1 MGRVVFPFKARDAT
15 LTNQPHSAGARA
27 WLGRWTNDL
36 RRRRRK
42 PSRRRGWKRH
52 DVIGG
57 DSGGRASYIIADDAD
72 FASSQLRMIDPFGRM
87 ITYLRVS
94 VTDRCDF
101 RCVYCMAEEMTFL
114 PKREVLTLE
123 ELDRMCSTFVR
134 LGVRKLRL
142 TGGEPLVRRNIMS
155 LFRALGR
162 HLEAGALDELT
173 LTTNGSQ
180 LARYAD
186 ELRDCGVR
194 RVNVS
199 VDTLDSAKFTEITRR
214 GRLEQVLEGLA
225 AAKRAGLA
233 VKINTVALRGVNE
246 DELDELVAWAG
257 GEGFDLVI
265 IEVMPMGDIGGEN
278 RLEQYLPLS
287 LVRARL
293 QRRWTFEETDY
304 RTGGPARYVTVR
316 ETGRRLGFITPLTH
330 NFCESCNRVRLTC
343 TGTLY
348 MCLGQE
354 DAADLR
360 TPLRQS
366 ESDAPLETAI
376 RAAIDRKPKGHD
388 FIIDRRHQRPAVGRH
403 MSVTGG

>member
-1 MGRVVFPFKARDAT
+1 
-15 LTNQPHSAGARA
+15 
-27 WLGRWTNDL
+27 
-36 RRRRRK
+36 
-42 PSRRRGWKRH
+42 
-52 DVIGG
+52 
-57 DSGGRASYIIADDAD
+57 
-72 FASSQLRMIDPFGRM
+72 MIDPFGRH

-114 PKREVLTLE
+114 PKAELLTLE
-123 ELDRMCSTFVR
+123 ELDRVCSAFVR

-142 TGGEPLVRRNIMS
+142 TGGEPLVRRDIMTLFQS
-155 LFRALGR
+155 LSR
-162 HLEAGALDELT
+162 HIRSGALDELT

-180 LARYAD
+180 LARYA
-186 ELRDCGVR
+186 EQLRDCGVR

-199 VDTLDSAKFTEITRR
+199 VDTLDPAKFTEITRR
-214 GRLEQVLEGLA
+214 GLLDVVLDGIA
-225 AAKRAGLA
+225 AAKAAGLA
-233 VKINTVALRGVNE
+233 VKVNAVALRGVNE
-246 DELDELVAWAG
+246 DELDELVAWTG
-257 GEGFDLVI
+257 REGHDLVL

-278 RLEQYLPLS
+278 RLDQYLPLS

-293 QRRWTFEETDY
+293 QRRWTLDDSDY

-366 ESDAPLETAI
+366 ESDELVE
-376 RAAIDRKPKGHD
+376 AAIHEAIGRKPRGHD
-388 FIIDRRHQRPAVGRH
+388 FIIDRRHNRPAVGRH